1 MSRLKRWLRAALG
14 SSGGRR
20 VLSGLTLATS
30 CLVAT
35 LALAA
40 SPEGHGDPHVNWW
53 TWDKHAPP
61 VGWYLVDFLLFVGM
75 LVYVARKPIREAF
88 AQRHLTIKQAI
99 EDTQRAHAEVSRRYQ
114 NYRDKLANID
124 DETALLV
131 RRARED
137 GALERD
143 QIANEARTYAERLR
157 GEVQSIAEQ
166 EVTKA
171 RQRLQRE
178 TAQRLIASVEAA
190 LRRQVGA
197 AEHKD
202 LIEAAIVELEKEGA
216 PTPRRR
222 EAHSRPSAGG
232 AA

>member
-1 MSRLKRWLRAALG
+1 MRRLRRWLKATLG
-14 SSGGRR
+14 SAGGRR
-20 VLSGLTLATS
+20 LLSGLTLATS

-40 SPEGHGDPHVNWW
+40 SPEAHREPHINWW

-61 VGWYLVDFLLFVGM
+61 VGWYLVDFLLFVG
-75 LVYVARKPIREAF
+75 LLIYVVRKPVREAF

-99 EDTQRAHAEVSRRYQ
+99 EDTGRAHREVTLRYEE
-114 NYRDKLANID
+114 YRDKLANID
-124 DETALLV
+124 SEGAELV

-143 QIANEARTYAERLR
+143 QIVNEARAYAERLR
-157 GEVQSIAEQ
+157 GEVESIAAQ
-166 EVTKA
+166 ELTKA
-171 RQRLQRE
+171 RQRLQHD
-178 TAQRLIASVEAA
+178 TASLLVKNVEAA
-190 LRRQVGA
+190 LHQRLGA

-202 LIEAAIVELEKEGA
+202 LVEAAIVAMEQDTPPA
-216 PTPRRR
+216 PRRR